1 MKSMAT
7 KAPTERFGNRVD
19 NYSKYRPRY
28 PDAMLEFIRTVA
40 PQSAIVADI
49 GSGTGIL
56 TKQLLNAGFEVYA
69 IEPNDPMRSEA
80 ESSLSAEPLFH
91 SVKGSAESTSLPD
104 RSMDLIT
111 SAQAFH
117 WFDRGKAKPEFRRIL
132 RPGRWTAL
140 IWNERRVDTSTFSWK
155 YEELL
160 RNRAPEY
167 RQVDHRNVNAED
179 IGAFFEPGEVIVKKF
194 PNAQQLSREAFIG
207 RVLSSS
213 YVPLAGEPGHRDIL
227 AAAECLFDESAVEG
241 TVSFEYQTMLYLGR
255 FDKVFS

>member
-1 MKSMAT
+1 MAM

-19 NYSKYRPRY
+19 NYAKYRPGY
-28 PDAMLEFIRTVA
+28 PDAILQFIRAIA

-80 ESSLSAEPLFH
+80 ERSLSAEALFH
-91 SVKGSAESTSLPD
+91 SVKGSAESTTLPD
-104 RSMDLIT
+104 QSVDFIT

-117 WFDRGKAKPEFRRIL
+117 WFDRGKAKLEFRRIL

-179 IGAFFEPGEVIVKKF
+179 ICAFFEPGEVIVKKF

-227 AAAECLFDESAVEG
+227 AAAERLFEESAVEG
-241 TVSFEYQTMLYLGR
+241 TVSFEYQTMVYLGR
-255 FDKVFS
+255 FDRV

>member
-1 MKSMAT
+1 MAM

-19 NYSKYRPRY
+19 NYAKYRPGY
-28 PDAMLEFIRTVA
+28 PDAMLQFIREVA
-40 PQSAIVADI
+40 RHSAIVADI

-56 TKQLLNAGFEVYA
+56 TKQLLDAGFEVYA

-80 ESSLSAEPLFH
+80 ERTLSAEPLFH

-104 RSMDLIT
+104 HSIDFIT

-140 IWNERRVDTSTFSWK
+140 IWNERQVDTSTFSWK

-160 RNRAPEY
+160 RNRVPEY
-167 RQVDHRNVNAED
+167 SQVDHRNVNAED
-179 IGAFFEPGEVIVKKF
+179 IRAFFEPGEVTLKKF
-194 PNAQQLSREAFIG
+194 PNAQRLNREAFIG

-227 AAAECLFDESAVEG
+227 TAAERLFDESAVEG
-241 TVSFEYQTMLYLGR
+241 VVSFEYQTVLYLGR
-255 FDKVFS
+255 FDRVF

>member
-1 MKSMAT
+1 MAM

-19 NYSKYRPRY
+19 NYAKYRPGY
-28 PDAMLEFIRTVA
+28 PDAMLQFIRAIA

-56 TKQLLNAGFEVYA
+56 TKQLLGAGFEVYA

-80 ESSLSAEPLFH
+80 ERSLSAEALFH
-91 SVKGSAESTSLPD
+91 SVKGSAESTTLPD
-104 RSMDLIT
+104 QSVDFIT

-117 WFDRGKAKPEFRRIL
+117 WFDRGKAKVEFRRIL
-132 RPGRWTAL
+132 RPCGSTAL
-140 IWNERRVDTSTFSWK
+140 IWNERQVDASTFSWK

-160 RNRAPEY
+160 RNKSPEY
-167 RQVDHRNVNAED
+167 SQVDHRNVSAKD
-179 IGAFFEPGEVIVKKF
+179 IDTFFEPGEVILKKF

-213 YVPLAGEPGHRDIL
+213 YVPLAGEAGHRDIV
-227 AAAECLFDESAVEG
+227 AAAERLFDESAVEG
-241 TVSFEYQTMLYLGR
+241 TVSFEYQTIVYLGR
-255 FDKVFS
+255 FERV

>member
-1 MKSMAT
+1 MAM

-19 NYSKYRPRY
+19 NYAKYRPQY
-28 PDAMLEFIRTVA
+28 PGAMLEFIRRVA
-40 PQSAIVADI
+40 PLSAIVADI

-56 TKQLLNAGFEVYA
+56 TKQLLSAGFEVYA

-80 ESSLSAEPLFH
+80 ERSLSVEPLFH

-104 RSMDLIT
+104 RSMDFIT

-117 WFDRGKAKPEFRRIL
+117 WFDRGKAKPEFQRIL

-140 IWNERRVDTSTFSWK
+140 IWNERQVDTSTFSWK

-160 RNRAPEY
+160 RNKAPEY
-167 RQVDHRNVNAED
+167 RQVDHRNVSAGD
-179 IGAFFEPGEVIVKKF
+179 ISAFFEPGQVIVKKF
-194 PNAQQLSREAFIG
+194 PNAQQLGREAFIG

-213 YVPLAGEPGHRDIL
+213 YVPLAGEPGHRDIV
-227 AAAECLFDESAVEG
+227 ASAERLFDERAVEG
-241 TVSFEYQTMLYLGR
+241 TVSFEYETMLYLGR
-255 FDKVFS
+255 FGRVVS

>member
-1 MKSMAT
+1 MAM

-19 NYSKYRPRY
+19 NYAKYRPQY
-28 PDAMLEFIRTVA
+28 PGAMLEFIRTVA
-40 PQSAIVADI
+40 PLSAIVADI

-56 TKQLLNAGFEVYA
+56 TKQLLSAGFEVYA

-80 ESSLSAEPLFH
+80 ERSLSVEPLFH

-104 RSMDLIT
+104 RSMDFIT

-117 WFDRGKAKPEFRRIL
+117 WFDRGKAKPEFQRIL

-140 IWNERRVDTSTFSWK
+140 IWNERQVDTSTFSWK

-160 RNRAPEY
+160 RNKAPEY
-167 RQVDHRNVNAED
+167 RQVDHRNVSAGD
-179 IGAFFEPGEVIVKKF
+179 ISAFFEPGQVIVKKF
-194 PNAQQLSREAFIG
+194 PNAQQLGREAFIG

-213 YVPLAGEPGHRDIL
+213 YVPLAGEPGHRDIV
-227 AAAECLFDESAVEG
+227 AAAERLFDERAVEG
-241 TVSFEYQTMLYLGR
+241 TVSFEYETMLYLGR
-255 FDKVFS
+255 FGRIVS